1 MDLTVQ
7 KELDIVVTMDANVKY
22 LHYVFNGGK
31 YRKKSKKEKE
41 EAP

>member
-7 KELDIVVTMDANVKY
+7 KELDIVVTFEENEKY

-31 YRKKSKKEKE
+31 LRKKSKKEKE